1 MRRARSTYLTAVLGT
16 AVLMIAG
23 CGSGS
28 GDGPDDEQAS
38 GDPDAFRVA
47 VLTSGSVNDNGY
59 NADAQRAADFVETE
73 LGAEVAVSE
82 SVPVPNQAAVYRQFA
97 QQGYDLVIGWG
108 GQYSDG
114 AVEVAEAFPD
124 VSFLVVNSNV
134 ANGANLGSLDHAIED
149 WHFMVGWLQAKLSTG
164 GVIGWI
170 GAQCFPAT
178 AAGQHG
184 TEQGA
189 KFADPDITIRSTFT
203 GDFEDPT
210 KAGQAA
216 TAMIESGADVLSG
229 NLNNAYPGVFEAAQ
243 SAGDVTVITEWADNH
258 DVAPDVIVSS
268 VLKSQVRFVG
278 EAVASVQDGTFTGEA
293 VFHPLPADW
302 GPILSDTELLPD
314 ELYEEALDVQAKI
327 ASGEIDVEHD
337 ETCE

>member
-1 MRRARSTYLTAVLGT
+1 MRGARSRAIVTALSAAVL
-16 AVLMIAG
+16 ISAG
-23 CGSGS
+23 CSGS
-28 GDGPDDEQAS
+28 SSDDTAQQGAE
-38 GDPDAFRVA
+38 DDFRVA
-47 VLTSGSVNDNGY
+47 VLTSGPVNDNGY
-59 NADAQRAADFVETE
+59 NADAQRAADYIAEE
-73 LGAEVAVSE
+73 HGAEVAVSE
-82 SVPVPNQAAVYRQFA
+82 SVPVPNQADVYRQFA

-114 AVEVAEAFPD
+114 AVEVSAEFPD
-124 VSFLVVNSNV
+124 VTFLVVNSNV
-134 ANGANLGSLDHAIED
+134 ENGSNLGSLDHAIED
-149 WHFMVGWLQAKLSTG
+149 WHFMVGWLQAKLSKT

-189 KFADPDITIRSTFT
+189 EYADPDITIHSTFT

-210 KAGQAA
+210 KARQAA

-229 NLNNAYPGVFEAAQ
+229 NLNNAYPGVFDAAR
-243 SAGDVTVITEWADNH
+243 SAGDVLVITEWADNH
-258 DVAPDVIVSS
+258 EIAPDVIVSS
-268 VLKSQVRFVG
+268 VLKSLVRFVG
-278 EAVASVQDGTFTGEA
+278 EAVETVQDGTFAGEA
-293 VFHPLPADW
+293 LFHPLPEDW

-314 ELYEEALDVQAKI
+314 ELYEEALEVQAKI